1 MKNGRLR
8 GGREWEEE
16 KREGES
22 ISREQWDC
30 NFNNIQLVNKF
41 VACFY
46 SARLAAA
53 SSASP
58 RSPLALLSTSSPAHD
73 HYHEYERQHGCRVA
87 SAEQPVGVVQALNS
101 HSSSGLPHL
110 LL

>member
-8 GGREWEEE
+8 GGREGEEE

-53 SSASP
+53 SSVSP
-58 RSPLALLSTSSPAHD
+58 RSPQLSS
-73 HYHEYERQHGCRVA
+73 
-87 SAEQPVGVVQALNS
+87 QP
-101 HSSSGLPHL
+101 PHL
-110 LL
+110 HTITTTSTNVSMDAG